1 MVSLMIYEDFLNYDK
16 GIYKHTAGKLV
27 GGHAMKMIG
36 YGQDE
41 TEGLYWVLQNQWTD
55 DWGDKGFIKIKAGE
69 IGIDS
74 VALSCMPDLNE
85 AKRQG
90 LLF

>member
-16 GIYKHTAGKLV
+16 GIYKHTAGSLV

-41 TEGLYWVLQNQWTD
+41 TEGLYWVLQN
-55 DWGDKGFIKIKAGE
+55 
-69 IGIDS
+69 
-74 VALSCMPDLNE
+74 
-85 AKRQG
+85 
-90 LLF
+90 

>member
-41 TEGLYWVLQNQWTD
+41 TEGLYWVLQN
-55 DWGDKGFIKIKAGE
+55 
-69 IGIDS
+69 
-74 VALSCMPDLNE
+74 
-85 AKRQG
+85 
-90 LLF
+90 